1 MKTYRLNILLMLLL
15 LTAGL
20 QAQTKKLEKTFN
32 TSGTVNVNVDAKHT
46 NISIEKWDRNEVRVE
61 AYLTPGTSDKKQ
73 LQELLNSWKLET
85 SGSLNDVSIIS
96 GGNANWNPEVN
107 MDDMDMSSLNE
118 SLGGLQELL
127 GPMMENLM
135 PMIQNI
141 AANPLPE
148 NFTAKVGDMNFDYE
162 AYQRNPDDYMEKW
175 EAQVEDK
182 FGKDFEKDMEK
193 WAAQIEKNSEKW
205 EKEYG
210 AKMEAWGEKFGKD
223 MEVWGEQFGKEME
236 KWGEQFGKE
245 MEAKFAGSNANVIVL
260 PFNSAKANRSIK
272 ISVPKNAQLKLNVR
286 HGELNL
292 TGTTSNVNANVSH
305 GSLAANR
312 LTGNKTNVNVSY
324 SPVKIK
330 QWDYGVLT
338 TGYVQDCEI
347 EKAISIKLN
356 SNSSEVLIGEISET
370 GILTGSFGE
379 LEIMKLA
386 PGFKTLRIS
395 LENSDLE
402 LALPNTAFNFSYD
415 GTQSDIDYP
424 SALQLKTTKTYDN
437 VILNGFHK
445 SKEDKASINIKASF
459 SDVLVK

>member
-20 QAQTKKLEKTFN
+20 QAQTKKLEKSFN

-46 NISIEKWDRNEVRVE
+46 NISIEKWDRNEVKVE
-61 AYLTPGTSDKKQ
+61 AYLNSETSDKKQ
-73 LQELLNSWKLET
+73 VQEMLNSWKLEA
-85 SGSLNDVSIIS
+85 SGSSNDVSIIS

-107 MDDMDMSSLNE
+107 MDIDMSSLNE

-141 AANPLPE
+141 ASNPLPE

-162 AYQRNPDDYMEKW
+162 AYQRNPDEYMEKW
-175 EAQVEDK
+175 EAQVEEK

-210 AKMEAWGEKFGKD
+210 AKMEAWGEEFGED
-223 MEVWGEQFGKEME
+223 MEAWGEQFGKEME

-245 MEAKFAGSNANVIVL
+245 MEAKFAGKDAKVFML
-260 PFNSAKANRSIK
+260 PGAPARANRSIK
-272 ISVPKNAQLKLNVR
+272 ISVPKNAQLNLNVR
-286 HGELNL
+286 HGELKL
-292 TGTTSNVNANVSH
+292 SGTTSNVKAKVSH
-305 GSLAANR
+305 GSLHANR
-312 LTGNKTNVNVSY
+312 LTGNKTDVNVSY

-338 TGYVQDCEI
+338 AGYVQDLEI
-347 EKAISIKLN
+347 EKAVSIKLN
-356 SNSSEVLIGEISET
+356 SNSSNVLIGEIGET
-370 GILTGSFGE
+370 GILNGSFGE
-379 LEIMKLA
+379 LGIMKLA

-402 LALPNTAFNFSYD
+402 LSLPDTAFTFSYD

-424 SALQLKTTKTYDN
+424 SGMQLKTTKTYDN
-437 VILNGFHK
+437 VLLNGYNK
-445 SKEDKASINIKASF
+445 SKDGAASVNIKASF